1 MQISESDIQNTVFE
15 LFATRGLAE
24 GDAMLLTR
32 LEQFWTETRLRR
44 SDLVSGIA
52 QLCSQGLLN
61 IEELDGETSLSLTAA
76 GNQRAAG
83 VLSAGVGYWGRYLQ
97 KEVLPAMRV
106 VAQPER
112 PDGQGRRDY
121 EGDSSSGIPW
131 TRN

>member
-15 LFATRGLAE
+15 VFATRGLAA
-24 GDAMLLTR
+24 GDVMWLTR

-52 QLCSQGLLN
+52 QLCSQGLLD

-76 GNQRAAG
+76 GNQRAADL
-83 VLSAGVGYWGRYLQ
+83 LSPGVGYWGRYLQ
-97 KEVLPAMRV
+97 KELLPAVRI
-106 VAQPER
+106 VAQPQR

-121 EGDSSSGIPW
+121 EGDASSDIPW
-131 TRN
+131 SRN